1 MTITEEPEKAA
12 EATTPAAVPRLPRFG
27 AGGTGLVSLLLV
39 AGVLVVP
46 LFGLLIAPLGLVPM
60 LHFQSGE
67 SSGARAWGW
76 VVAALVAG
84 SAMGLGGMPVVL
96 LAAYGLIVVIPA
108 VSVELWSK
116 AGWDEARWI
125 AVTVICALALVLAGL
140 AMVTQPAGPVEG
152 VAKAMR
158 EAAVDA
164 KEMYG
169 AMGFAEGEIELAFD
183 ASERVIPWVLPS
195 LIITY
200 LIIIVF
206 WIRPRIPLL
215 GYSVEVHA
223 FEDYRGDEWLA
234 AGFALSGLGALFLG
248 GTPKWV
254 AINLLISVL
263 LLYFVQGL
271 AMIRAHLARWVG
283 RGWFVR
289 WGVALMC
296 IYPPMP
302 ILVATLGVA
311 DSFFS
316 LRPAKSDD
324 GGNE

>member
-12 EATTPAAVPRLPRFG
+12 EATPAAVPRLPRFG
-27 AGGTGLVSLLLV
+27 AGATGLVSLLLV

-46 LFGLLIAPLGLVPM
+46 LFGLLIAPLGLVPV
-60 LHFQSGE
+60 LHFQSGGT
-67 SSGARAWGW
+67 SGVRAWGW
-76 VVAALVAG
+76 VVAVLAAG
-84 SAMGLGGMPVVL
+84 SLLGLGGLPLVL
-96 LAAYGLIVVIPA
+96 LAAYGLIVVVPA
-108 VSVELWSK
+108 VSVELWSRV
-116 AGWDEARWI
+116 GWSEGRW
-125 AVTVICALALVLAGL
+125 AAATVACGLTVVLAG
-140 AMVTQPAGPVEG
+140 MMVVTQPAGPVEA
-152 VAKAMR
+152 VAEAMR
-158 EAAVDA
+158 SAAVDA

-195 LIITY
+195 VVITY
-200 LIIIVF
+200 LIVILF

-215 GYSVEVHA
+215 GYGVEVGA
-223 FEDYRGDEWLA
+223 FEDYRGEDWLA

-248 GTPKWV
+248 GTPRWV
-254 AINLLISVL
+254 ALNLLISVL
-263 LLYFVQGL
+263 VLYFVQGL

-302 ILVATLGVA
+302 VLVAAMGVA

>member
-12 EATTPAAVPRLPRFG
+12 EATPAAVPRLPRFG
-27 AGGTGLVSLLLV
+27 AGATGLVSLLLV
-39 AGVLVVP
+39 AGVVVVP
-46 LFGLLIAPLGLVPM
+46 LFGLLIAPLGLVPV
-60 LHFQSGE
+60 LHFQSGGTT
-67 SSGARAWGW
+67 GARAWGW
-76 VVAALVAG
+76 VVAVLAAG
-84 SAMGLGGMPVVL
+84 SLLGLGGLPLVL

-108 VSVELWSK
+108 VSVELWSRVEWSE
-116 AGWDEARWI
+116 GRWAAATAACGS
-125 AVTVICALALVLAGL
+125 AVVLAGMM
-140 AMVTQPAGPVEG
+140 AVTQPAGPVEA
-152 VAKAMR
+152 VAEAMR
-158 EAAVDA
+158 SAAVDA
-164 KEMYG
+164 REMYG

-183 ASERVIPWVLPS
+183 ASERVVPWVLPS
-195 LIITY
+195 VVITY
-200 LIIIVF
+200 LIIILF

-215 GYSVEVHA
+215 GYGVKVGA
-223 FEDYRGDEWLA
+223 FEDYRGEDWLA
-234 AGFALSGLGALFLG
+234 AGFALSGLGAIFLD
-248 GTPKWV
+248 GTPRWIAV
-254 AINLLISVL
+254 NLLISVL
-263 LLYFVQGL
+263 VLYFVQGL

-302 ILVATLGVA
+302 VLVAAMGVA

>member
-12 EATTPAAVPRLPRFG
+12 EATPAAVPRLPRFG
-27 AGGTGLVSLLLV
+27 AAATGLVSLLLV

-46 LFGLLIAPLGLVPM
+46 LFGLLIAPLGLVPV
-60 LHFQSGE
+60 LHFQSDGTR
-67 SSGARAWGW
+67 GARAWGW
-76 VVAALVAG
+76 VVAVLAAG
-84 SAMGLGGMPVVL
+84 SLLGLGGLPIVL

-108 VSVELWSK
+108 VSVELWSRV
-116 AGWDEARWI
+116 GWSEGRWA
-125 AVTVICALALVLAGL
+125 AVTVTCGLAALLAG
-140 AMVTQPAGPVEG
+140 MMVVTQPAGPVET
-152 VAKAMR
+152 VAEAMR
-158 EAAVDA
+158 SAAVDA

-195 LIITY
+195 VVITY
-200 LIIIVF
+200 LIIILF

-215 GYSVEVHA
+215 GYGVEVGA
-223 FEDYRGDEWLA
+223 FEDYRGEDWLA
-234 AGFALSGLGALFLG
+234 AGFALSGLGAVFLG
-248 GTPKWV
+248 GTPRWI
-254 AINLLISVL
+254 ALNLLISVL
-263 LLYFVQGL
+263 VLYFVQGL
-271 AMIRAHLARWVG
+271 AMILAHLARWVG

-302 ILVATLGVA
+302 VLVAAMGVA